1 MWTAIDGQ
9 EVHLSPESIPDHTA
23 KYIARDT
30 LAAVKRFY
38 ENPSKTGQLLRNGAE
53 SAKRRRS
60 RWNLTQSHASAHTKP
75 EKS

>member
-38 ENPSKTGQLLRNGAE
+38 GVDGI
-53 SAKRRRS
+53 
-60 RWNLTQSHASAHTKP
+60 
-75 EKS
+75 

>member
-30 LAAVKRFY
+30 PAAVKRFY
-38 ENPSKTGQLLRNGAE
+38 DNPSNRVAFE
-53 SAKRRRS
+53 AWRRKR
-60 RWNLTQSHASAHTKP
+60 K
-75 EKS
+75 KGDGVDGI

>member
-1 MWTAIDGQ
+1 MWTVIDGQ

-38 ENPSKTGQLLRNGAE
+38 DNPSNRAAFE
-53 SAKRRRS
+53 VWRRKR
-60 RWNLTQSHASAHTKP
+60 K
-75 EKS
+75 KGDGVDGI

>member
-38 ENPSKTGQLLRNGAE
+38 DNPSNRVALRHGAE
-53 SAKRRRS
+53 SAKKE
-60 RWNLTQSHASAHTKP
+60 T
-75 EKS
+75 E

>member
-9 EVHLSPESIPDHTA
+9 DVRLSPESIPDHTA

-38 ENPSKTGQLLRNGAE
+38 DNPSNRAAFE
-53 SAKRRRS
+53 AWRRKR
-60 RWNLTQSHASAHTKP
+60 K
-75 EKS
+75 KGDGVDGI